1 MPFDKSSSPDGKVGR
16 SLAVD
21 MSKILFV
28 LSLFCHSTFA
38 YSVFNTNCTLPE
50 HIVNYVSSPDTR
62 GTIDIAWSCFATIIA
77 CVYTVLHLN
86 LPRRPEHV
94 SPKRKATL
102 SWENDIF
109 TPGLMVFIGT
119 FCPEWIFTVALMEFW
134 DASHQL
140 KELRNSERLREA
152 GSKVRKSWK
161 LSHMFF
167 ANMGGQYFDKCSLKI
182 VLINDRDR
190 QASY

>member
-1 MPFDKSSSPDGKVGR
+1 MW
-16 SLAVD
+16 
-21 MSKILFV
+21 KILFG
-28 LSLFCHSTFA
+28 LSLFYKSTSA

-50 HIVNYVSSPDTR
+50 HVFNYVSSPNTR
-62 GTIDIAWSCFATIIA
+62 GTIDIAWSCFATIVA

-140 KELRNSERLREA
+140 RCLRNSARLRSLGSEA
-152 GSKVRKSWK
+152 RKRWK

-167 ANMGGQYFDKCSLKI
+167 ANMGGKCENTTGPKF
-182 VLINDRDR
+182 VLNLC
-190 QASY
+190 